1 MLQVPTPVHPV
12 YGYMWWLNTK
22 KQRIPSAPASVY
34 FGAGFG
40 GNYIVVDN
48 EHDLVIVVR
57 WTGNLDGIVKRVLD
71 SIK

>member
-1 MLQVPTPVHPV
+1 MIQVPTPVVPV

-22 KQRIPSAPASVY
+22 KQRIPSAPESVY
-34 FGAGFG
+34 FAAGFG

-57 WTGNLDGIVKRVLD
+57 WTDDLDGIIKRILD